1 MLSSL
6 DNRLRAGNGKEDIS
20 FGGMPVILMGDFGQ
34 LPPVGDKPMY
44 VTGNWSVVSDHGHSL
59 YLIFDSA
66 IILEQVMRQA
76 SEDTETI
83 AFRGLLMRMR
93 NGKVTE
99 EGWKLLLQHS
109 TTNVPMDQ
117 FKPIYIKNINLS

>member
-1 MLSSL
+1 
-6 DNRLRAGNGKEDIS
+6 
-20 FGGMPVILMGDFGQ
+20 MGDFGQ

-44 VTGNWSVVSDHGHSL
+44 VTGNGSVVSDHGHSL
-59 YLIFDSA
+59 YLMSDSV

-76 SEDTETI
+76 GEDTETI

-99 EGWKLLLQHS
+99 EDWKLLLQH
-109 TTNVPMDQ
+109 
-117 FKPIYIKNINLS
+117 